1 MLKITFRDRFS
12 YTFHTDILYAF
23 RVRIP
28 SMIDNGSTD
37 TNQRF
42 QILTRRPFPVRD
54 LVEVF
59 APGLAW
65 SDFFWLYY
73 MYIPVRFDLNF

>member
-12 YTFHTDILYAF
+12 YIFHTDILYAF

-28 SMIDNGSTD
+28 SMIDKGSTD

-59 APGLAW
+59 DPGLAW
-65 SDFFWLYY
+65 SDFFLVILHVY
-73 MYIPVRFDLNF
+73 PCTF